1 MRLDNRTGRWI
12 LAMLL
17 VATLIGGLLLHQAQ
31 AVFAYAWPLCLPCIG
46 IQ

>member
-1 MRLDNRTGRWI
+1 MKPENHSLRWI
-12 LAMLL
+12 LATLL
-17 VATLIGGLLLHQAQ
+17 VATLIGGLLLGQAQ